1 MSPPGSNG
9 KELQERMCR
18 LEEEVDRCSQRL
30 HLVERDVCSHSLEAA
45 QEARQT
51 REAVESLRTEFARF
65 AASVAE
71 CLNKI
76 RAQEDQRPWL
86 ARWLKLRAR

>member
-9 KELQERMCR
+9 NKETQDRLCR
-18 LEEEVDRCSQRL
+18 LEEEVGRCSQRL

-71 CLNKI
+71 CLNKV
-76 RAQEDQRPWL
+76 RDMHDPKKR
-86 ARWLKLRAR
+86 RWLERWIG